1 MACIRKLH
9 PPTLNSQE
17 SLLQCS
23 VLGGRQV
30 SICVCRKLIVTTM
43 SVSEV
48 MIPLSQEKHIHPLPS
63 LSYIRSMAHVE
74 FLHDQVAV
82 GCALLSL
89 GCPNK

>member
-1 MACIRKLH
+1 MFSSWRTTSFHLR
-9 PPTLNSQE
+9 
-17 SLLQCS
+17 LQ
-23 VLGGRQV
+23 
-30 SICVCRKLIVTTM
+30 KLIVTTL

-48 MIPLSQEKHIHPLPS
+48 MIPLSQERHIHPLPS
-63 LSYIRSMAHVE
+63 LSYFHSMALVVE